1 MWFIFFRIKD
11 IVGFSFVIYDCIL
24 FFFVGVSCYFRYFD
38 YKRFREI
45 VDENG
50 VYVLVDMVYVSGFV
64 VIGVVLSFFE
74 YCDIVIIIIY
84 KILRGLRSGMIFFRR
99 GRDKVLI
106 YEDVFG
112 NIMFFIM

>member
-1 MWFIFFRIKD
+1 MGLVLWFM
-11 IVGFSFVIYDCIL
+11 FVFY
-24 FFFVGVSCYFRYFD
+24 FFVGVSCYFRYFD

-84 KILRGLRSGMIFFRR
+84 KILRGLRLGMIFFRR
-99 GRDKVLI
+99 GMVKVLI

>member
-1 MWFIFFRIKD
+1 M
-11 IVGFSFVIYDCIL
+11 FVFY
-24 FFFVGVSCYFRYFD
+24 FFVGVSCYFRYFD

-84 KILRGLRSGMIFFRR
+84 KILRGLRLGMIFFRR
-99 GRDKVLI
+99 GMVKVLI

>member
-1 MWFIFFRIKD
+1 MWFIFFNIKD
-11 IVGFSFVIYDCIL
+11 IVGVSFVIYDCIL
-24 FFFVGVSCYFRYFD
+24 FFVGVSCYFRYLD

-84 KILRGLRSGMIFFRR
+84 KILRGLRLGMIFFRR
-99 GRDKVLI
+99 GMVKVLI
-106 YEDVFG
+106 YDVFG